1 MTPTLILSVI
11 GIYFLLLIILSWYT
25 NRNANEQSFYLG
37 NRKSHWLLISFG
49 MIGTSLSGVTF
60 ISVPGLVGNI
70 GHINGQF
77 SYLQVVMGYFFG
89 YLVIA
94 LVLLPIYY
102 RLNLTSIYGY
112 LEQRFGYWSYKTG
125 SAFFMLS
132 RLIGSSFRL
141 FLTAGVLH
149 HFVFMPMGVP
159 FWVTVA
165 VTIALIFVYTNK
177 GGMKTIIITDTF
189 QTTVMIGALIFTI
202 VYMYNELGF
211 GIPRLVDEVNRQELG
226 QMFFWDDSPRNFW
239 KQFGSGFL
247 IALVMTGL
255 DQDMMQ
261 KNLSCKNIKEAQK
274 NIYTLSVSMMLVTSL
289 FVFFGALMYVYAYTK
304 GIEIPAKSDLLYPT
318 LAMQHFPA
326 LIGILFLIGL
336 IAAAYSSADGTLT
349 ALTTAFVMDFLDFG
363 KKGENV
369 GVRRWVHVGF
379 AALTFILIIVFE
391 MINDDSVLT
400 NIFKAAGFTYGPLLG
415 LFAFGIGTKRPVMD
429 AWVPFIS
436 IFSMLFSMLL
446 NAKSKVWFNGYEI
459 GFEILF
465 YNGLV
470 TFVLLWLS
478 SYIRTSEKHVN
489 A

>member
-1 MTPTLILSVI
+1 M
-11 GIYFLLLIILSWYT
+11 
-25 NRNANEQSFYLG
+25 
-37 NRKSHWLLISFG
+37 ISFG

-60 ISVPGLVGNI
+60 ISVPGLVGNVE
-70 GHINGQF
+70 HINGQF

-112 LEQRFGYWSYKTG
+112 LESRFGYWSYKTG

-132 RLIGSSFRL
+132 RLVGSSFRL

-149 HFVFMPMGVP
+149 QFVFLQMGVP

-165 VTIALIFVYTNK
+165 VTIALIFVYTTK
-177 GGMKTIIITDTF
+177 GGMRTIIYTDTL
-189 QTTVMIGALIFTI
+189 QTAVMLSALIFTI
-202 VYMYNELGF
+202 YFMYSELGL
-211 GIPRLVDEVNRQELG
+211 GMSKLANEVDRMGMG

-261 KNLSCKNIKEAQK
+261 KNLSCKNLGEAQK
-274 NIYTLSVSMMLVTSL
+274 NIYTLSVTMLLVTTL
-289 FVFFGALMYVYAYTK
+289 FVFFGALMYVYAYSK
-304 GIEIPAKSDLLYPT
+304 GIVIPEKSDLLYPT
-318 LAMQHFPA
+318 LAMEHFPA
-326 LIGILFLIGL
+326 FIGVLFLIGL

-349 ALTTAFVMDFLDFG
+349 ALTTAFVMDFLEFG
-363 KKGENV
+363 KKGENTSL
-369 GVRRWVHVGF
+369 RRWVHLGF
-379 AALTFILIIVFE
+379 AALTFALIVVFE

-429 AWVPFIS
+429 TWVPWIS
-436 IFSMLFSMLL
+436 IFSMVFSMIL
-446 NAKSKVWFNGYEI
+446 NAKSKIWFNGHVI

-465 YNGLV
+465 YNGLL
-470 TFVLLWLS
+470 TFLLLWLS
-478 SYIRTSEKHVN
+478 SYITTSKNSVKE
-489 A
+489 